1 MNAGPV
7 VFTTVRLVPRE
18 RPFKKPLRVP
28 ESVLGFPSD
37 FADELHQ
44 MPLQEKL
51 FVMEALWDDL
61 SSNENDVDVPQWH
74 KSILD

>member
-7 VFTTVRLVPRE
+7 FFTTVRLVPRE

-28 ESVLGFPSD
+28 ESELGFPSD
-37 FADELHQ
+37 CADELHQ